1 MAVVSLPAG
10 NIDSRLRGAAWSR
23 SYQRTA
29 CSLGGAAQRGN
40 APLQPAPYIGP
51 GENFSSLENGSV
63 FPWETGGSIAPPL
76 HPSEI
81 IPSTR
86 MSSETNSARLVR
98 RLSCSWTPPKGC
110 LAQLLGSDPSCV
122 CILDSITLL
131 NVGRIQSFN
140 CGLRA
145 TFLLWCLRI

>member
-1 MAVVSLPAG
+1 MPAQAATAAMPVVSLPAG
-10 NIDSRLRGAAWSR
+10 NIHSRSRGAAWSR

-29 CSLGGAAQRGN
+29 CSLGGAVQRGN

-51 GENFSSLENGSV
+51 GENFSSLENGSG

-98 RLSCSWTPPKGC
+98 RLSCSWTPPKG
-110 LAQLLGSDPSCV
+110 LLGPA
-122 CILDSITLL
+122 LGWGPTLL
-131 NVGRIQSFN
+131 VCASLILSL
-140 CGLRA
+140 C
-145 TFLLWCLRI
+145 

>member
-1 MAVVSLPAG
+1 MPAQAATAAMPVVSLPAE
-10 NIDSRLRGAAWSR
+10 NIHSRSRGAAWFR

-40 APLQPAPYIGP
+40 APLQPALYIDP

-63 FPWETGGSIAPPL
+63 FPWETAGNIAPPL

-86 MSSETNSARLVR
+86 MSSETDSAPLVR
-98 RLSCSWTPPKGC
+98 RLSCSWTPPQRV
-110 LAQLLGSDPSCV
+110 AWPS
-122 CILDSITLL
+122 SWGPTLL
-131 NVGRIQSFN
+131 VCASLILSLF
-140 CGLRA
+140 
-145 TFLLWCLRI
+145 